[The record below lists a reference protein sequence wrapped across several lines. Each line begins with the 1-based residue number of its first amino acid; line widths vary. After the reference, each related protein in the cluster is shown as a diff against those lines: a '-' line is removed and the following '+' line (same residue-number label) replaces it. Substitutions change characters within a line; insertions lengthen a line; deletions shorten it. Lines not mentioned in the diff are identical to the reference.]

1 MHVTRML
8 ASTSLLLSHNP
19 RHEVVAMVVADNCF
33 QNPAL
38 GATLRLASVDVVPCL
53 ALSGIQCSGNRQGGR
68 GQASYMTNTYSK
80 LNIWGL
86 TG

>member
-1 MHVTRML
+1 ML

-19 RHEVVAMVVADNCF
+19 RHEVVAMVADNCF

-38 GATLRLASVDVVPCL
+38 GATLRLASVDVVPCP